1 MTRVVFDCMVFLQA
15 AARSTGPSAACLQ
28 AVRDGRFQLLIH
40 PEILAEVR
48 DVLTRPKTFR
58 KFPTLTV
65 EAVDVFV
72 RSIVELAVMVFDAP
86 SVIVLERDPKD
97 EPYLNLAITSGAD
110 YLATWDKDLLD
121 LMDDDG
127 FRRRFPSP
135 TILEPP
141 ALLRSLLSPL
151 GPRLVDSER
160 DKGDAE

>member
-86 SVIVLERDPKD
+86 SVIVLERDPR
-97 EPYLNLAITSGAD
+97 TS
-110 YLATWDKDLLD
+110 LISTS
-121 LMDDDG
+121 
-127 FRRRFPSP
+127 PSLP
-135 TILEPP
+135 GRTIW
-141 ALLRSLLSPL
+141 RHGIKTSSI
-151 GPRLVDSER
+151 
-160 DKGDAE
+160 

>member
-1 MTRVVFDCMVFLQA
+1 M
-15 AARSTGPSAACLQ
+15 
-28 AVRDGRFQLLIH
+28 
-40 PEILAEVR
+40 
-48 DVLTRPKTFR
+48 
-58 KFPTLTV
+58 
-65 EAVDVFV
+65 FV

-151 GPRLVDSER
+151 GPRFVDSER